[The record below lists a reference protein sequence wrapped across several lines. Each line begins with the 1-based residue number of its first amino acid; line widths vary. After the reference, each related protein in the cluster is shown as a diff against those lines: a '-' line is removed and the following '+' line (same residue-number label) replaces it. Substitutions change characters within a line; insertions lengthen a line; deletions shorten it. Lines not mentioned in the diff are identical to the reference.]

1 MWFATLEPW
10 PRSLRIRQRGRSS
23 CRPIFREW
31 LRVWPFVCIN
41 GPRPFAAAF
50 AFAFISMETIA
61 LIASRAA
68 LDVSAAALAVADA
81 VVAVADAGRAPL
93 PFAWIHDA
101 VADATRDRH
110 VADRALATGLLT
122 VDQHAAKRDAI
133 RVRLRSAVSIA
144 NDGDGA
150 PVVVAFPDVAMHD
163 ATLTDAGVAFV
174 RVCHAT
180 RDGVCGFISGPA
192 FRSRLPFAGAV
203 AAVSHAIDPAAVVR
217 LPGERVAPS
226 GSGRVA
232 RAVCLPTIADV

>member
-1 MWFATLEPW
+1 
-10 PRSLRIRQRGRSS
+10 
-23 CRPIFREW
+23 
-31 LRVWPFVCIN
+31 
-41 GPRPFAAAF
+41 
-50 AFAFISMETIA
+50 METIA

-101 VADATRDRH
+101 VADATRARFD
-110 VADRALATGLLT
+110 VDRALAAGLLT
-122 VDQHAAKRDAI
+122 IDQHAVKRDAI

-163 ATLTDAGVAFV
+163 ATTLTDAGVAFV

-180 RDGVCGFISGPA
+180 RDGVCRFISGPSY
-192 FRSRLPFAGAV
+192 RTRLPFAGAV

-232 RAVCLPTIADV
+232 RTVSLPTIADV

>member
-1 MWFATLEPW
+1 VRFAASKPW
-10 PRSLRIRQRGRSS
+10 PRSLRRRQRGRSPR
-23 CRPIFREW
+23 RPILRGW
-31 LRVWPFVCIN
+31 LRVWLFICIY

-50 AFAFISMETIA
+50 ALAFILVETIA
-61 LIASRAA
+61 SIVSRDA
-68 LDVSAAALAVADA
+68 LHASAAALAVAA
-81 VVAVADAGRAPL
+81 VVVAVDDAGRAPL

-110 VADRALATGLLT
+110 VVDRAFAAGLLT

-163 ATLTDAGVAFV
+163 ATLTDTGVAFV

-180 RDGVCGFISGPA
+180 RDGVCGFISGPSY
-192 FRSRLPFAGAV
+192 RTRLPFAGAV

>member
-1 MWFATLEPW
+1 MRT
-10 PRSLRIRQRGRSS
+10 
-23 CRPIFREW
+23 
-31 LRVWPFVCIN
+31 V
-41 GPRPFAAAF
+41 
-50 AFAFISMETIA
+50 ETIA
-61 LIASRAA
+61 DGATRLAARAA
-68 LDVSAAALAVADA
+68 LDASAAALAVADV
-81 VVAVADAGRAPL
+81 VVAVDDAGRAPL

-101 VADATRDRH
+101 VADATQERH
-110 VADRALATGLLT
+110 IVDRALTAGLLT

-174 RVCHAT
+174 RVCHPT
-180 RDGVCGFISGPA
+180 MDGVCGFISGPCY
-192 FRSRLPFAGAV
+192 RTRLPFAGAV
-203 AAVSHAIDPAAVVR
+203 AAVAHAIDPAAVVR

-232 RAVCLPTIADV
+232 RTVSLPTIADV

>member
-1 MWFATLEPW
+1 MTETSSETNATAH
-10 PRSLRIRQRGRSS
+10 GRALD
-23 CRPIFREW
+23 C
-31 LRVWPFVCIN
+31 
-41 GPRPFAAAF
+41 AAA
-50 AFAFISMETIA
+50 A
-61 LIASRAA
+61 LVVATGAPSRVAARDA
-68 LDVSAAALAVADA
+68 LDASAAALAVAD
-81 VVAVADAGRAPL
+81 VVVEVDAAGRAAI
-93 PFAWIHDA
+93 PFGWIHDA
-101 VADATRDRH
+101 VADATRDRF
-110 VADRALATGLLT
+110 VVDRALTAGLLT

-174 RVCHAT
+174 RVCHPT
-180 RDGVCGFISGPA
+180 MDGVCGFVSGPA

-203 AAVSHAIDPAAVVR
+203 AAVAHAIDPAAVVR

>member
-1 MWFATLEPW
+1 MKNSETAARMHSDALDA
-10 PRSLRIRQRGRSS
+10 
-23 CRPIFREW
+23 C
-31 LRVWPFVCIN
+31 
-41 GPRPFAAAF
+41 AAAL
-50 AFAFISMETIA
+50 AVATA
-61 LIASRAA
+61 DGATRLAARAA
-68 LDVSAAALAVADA
+68 LDASAAALAVADV
-81 VVAVADAGRAPL
+81 VVAVDDAGRAPL
-93 PFAWIHDA
+93 PFAWVHDA

-110 VADRALATGLLT
+110 VVDRALTAGLLT

-133 RVRLRSAVSIA
+133 RVRLRSAVLIA

-180 RDGVCGFISGPA
+180 RDGVCGFVSGPA
-192 FRSRLPFAGAV
+192 FRSRLPFADAV

-232 RAVCLPTIADV
+232 AAVSLPTIADV

>member
-1 MWFATLEPW
+1 MNTITSITL
-10 PRSLRIRQRGRSS
+10 R
-23 CRPIFREW
+23 
-31 LRVWPFVCIN
+31 
-41 GPRPFAAAF
+41 AAAD
-50 AFAFISMETIA
+50 
-61 LIASRAA
+61 AS
-68 LDVSAAALAVADA
+68 VSALAVADV
-81 VVAVADAGRAPL
+81 VVAVDDAGRAPL

-101 VADATRDRH
+101 VADASRDRH
-110 VADRALATGLLT
+110 VVDRMLLAGLLT
-122 VDQHAAKRDAI
+122 ADQHAAKRDAI

-174 RVCHAT
+174 RVCHPT
-180 RDGVCGFISGPA
+180 RDGVCGFISGPMY
-192 FRSRLPFAGAV
+192 RTRLPFAGAV

>member
-1 MWFATLEPW
+1 MKDLESIADGATRL
-10 PRSLRIRQRGRSS
+10 
-23 CRPIFREW
+23 
-31 LRVWPFVCIN
+31 
-41 GPRPFAAAF
+41 AA
-50 AFAFISMETIA
+50 
-61 LIASRAA
+61 RAA
-68 LDVSAAALAVADA
+68 LDASATALAVADV
-81 VVAVADAGRAPL
+81 VVAVDDAGRAPL

-101 VADATRDRH
+101 VADATRARFD
-110 VADRALATGLLT
+110 VDRALTAGLLT

-174 RVCHAT
+174 RVCHPT
-180 RDGVCGFISGPA
+180 MDGVCGFVSGPSY
-192 FRSRLPFAGAV
+192 RTRLPFAGAV
-203 AAVSHAIDPAAVVR
+203 AAVSHVIDPAAVVR

-232 RAVCLPTIADV
+232 RTVCLPTIADV

>member
-1 MWFATLEPW
+1 M
-10 PRSLRIRQRGRSS
+10 RSL
-23 CRPIFREW
+23 
-31 LRVWPFVCIN
+31 
-41 GPRPFAAAF
+41 
-50 AFAFISMETIA
+50 ETIA
-61 LIASRAA
+61 DGATRLAARVA
-68 LDVSAAALAVADA
+68 LDASAAALAVADV
-81 VVAVADAGRAPL
+81 VVAVDDAGRAPL
-93 PFAWIHDA
+93 PFAWVHDA

-110 VADRALATGLLT
+110 VVDRALLAGLLT

-133 RVRLRSAVSIA
+133 RVRLRSAVLIA

-174 RVCHAT
+174 RVCHPTA
-180 RDGVCGFISGPA
+180 DGVCGFVAGPA
-192 FRSRLPFAGAV
+192 FRSRLTFADAA

-232 RAVCLPTIADV
+232 RTVSLPTIADV